1 MSYVTNQ
8 LVDKVKKALV
18 PASVAATVALGVAMF
33 VNHNS
38 VAASSVT
45 ASPLD
50 DHSVAALTSLDNAME
65 SVAARVT
72 PAVVNIAVTS
82 KGNEEEADG
91 QQPQTQGLP
100 PGFAQF
106 FGFGQGGAQPQQPQV
121 QHGIGSGVIISPD
134 GYIVTNDHVV
144 DGATQIKVTL
154 HDRRI
159 LTGKVVG
166 VDKLTDL
173 AVVKVNA
180 TDLPAIA
187 WGDSGKLEPGQTVLA
202 FGSPFGYF
210 QFSVTRGIVSAVDRP
225 NPYSKDARKPGGY
238 IQTDAAIN
246 PGNSGGPLVNAH
258 GELVGINT
266 FIISDSGSFA
276 GAGFAIPS
284 QMVHSVA
291 TELIAN
297 GKVEHGY
304 LGISMNDVTPEN
316 AHFFN
321 LQDATGTIV
330 AQVTP
335 DSPAANAGLQ
345 QGDVINELNGQKIL
359 NGSALQVA
367 VSEDRPGTKIAL
379 GVMRN
384 GKSMTL
390 NLTVGEF
397 HSKGDVETA
406 DADGGTQHGKLGL
419 SVADLTAETRQQINA
434 PDQVHGVLVQ
444 SVRPDS
450 PADDAG
456 LQPGDVI
463 LEVDRK
469 PATSASAFVS
479 EMHNSPAGKDLLLLV
494 WSRGNA
500 SYRTVHPADQNG
512 ELLNER
518 RAATLWRGGHFLF
531 EAFAEQVVGDADGVG
546 DDGQRRIHGTG
557 RNKTGGIDNVEVIE
571 VVRLA
576 VCIEHARGGI
586 ITHAAGAILV
596 ADTFKRDAL
605 LEVGMQWNMRGGVA
619 RALQHIDPPILEPVE
634 GLNVVGRI
642 GKLNPVRCG
651 SRNRIGLVGA
661 ARIAGRMR
669 ARSAGLECL
678 D

>member
-1 MSYVTNQ
+1 MSSITNQ
-8 LVDKVKKALV
+8 LVATFKKSVA
-18 PASVAATVALGVAMF
+18 PASVAATVALGVVLF
-33 VNHNS
+33 VNHNG
-38 VAASSVT
+38 VHASAVT

-82 KGNEEEADG
+82 KGNEEEAAD
-91 QQPQTQGLP
+91 QQQQLQGLP

-106 FGFGQGGAQPQQPQV
+106 FGGGGMQPQQPQI

-134 GYIVTNDHVV
+134 GYIVTNGHVV
-144 DGATQIKVTL
+144 EGATQIKVTL

-180 TDLPAIA
+180 TDLPAIS

-210 QFSVTRGIVSAVDRP
+210 QFSVTRGIVSAVNRP
-225 NPYSKDARKPGGY
+225 NPYSDDARKPGGY

-266 FIISDSGSFA
+266 FIISNSGSFA

-284 QMVHSVA
+284 QMAHA
-291 TELIAN
+291 TTTELIAH

-321 LQDATGTIV
+321 LQDANGAII

-335 DSPAANAGLQ
+335 DSPAANAGLK
-345 QGDVINELNGQKIL
+345 QGDVISELNGQKIA

-379 GVMRN
+379 GVIRD
-384 GKSMTL
+384 GKLMNV
-390 NLTVGEF
+390 NLTVGSF
-397 HSKGDVETA
+397 HSKDDVETA
-406 DADGGTQHGKLGL
+406 DNGGAAQHGKLGL
-419 SVADLTAETRQQINA
+419 AVGDLTADARQQIHA
-434 PDQVHGVLVQ
+434 PEQVHGVLVQ
-444 SVRPDS
+444 SVRPES
-450 PADDAG
+450 PAEDAG

-469 PATSASAFVS
+469 PATSASAFASAVHS
-479 EMHNSPAGKDLLLLV
+479 SPEGKDLLLLV
-494 WSRGNA
+494 WSKGNA
-500 SYRTVHPADQNG
+500 SYRTVHPDGSNG
-512 ELLNER
+512 
-518 RAATLWRGGHFLF
+518 
-531 EAFAEQVVGDADGVG
+531 
-546 DDGQRRIHGTG
+546 
-557 RNKTGGIDNVEVIE
+557 
-571 VVRLA
+571 
-576 VCIEHARGGI
+576 
-586 ITHAAGAILV
+586 
-596 ADTFKRDAL
+596 
-605 LEVGMQWNMRGGVA
+605 
-619 RALQHIDPPILEPVE
+619 
-634 GLNVVGRI
+634 
-642 GKLNPVRCG
+642 
-651 SRNRIGLVGA
+651 
-661 ARIAGRMR
+661 
-669 ARSAGLECL
+669 
-678 D
+678 